1 MGKDRRLVILLP
13 VLCRC
18 ARGRPGRVC
27 GQAPDAFFSAV
38 GGCDRTDAL
47 DACHELHLCNQSR
60 TLPGRLFSFFFFPRA
75 CELVNLQINY
85 LQCREISFKP
95 ALSGWIR

>member
-27 GQAPDAFFSAV
+27 GQAPDAFFSA
-38 GGCDRTDAL
+38 
-47 DACHELHLCNQSR
+47 
-60 TLPGRLFSFFFFPRA
+60 RLSEAATVQTHWMLVMSYTFAISPEPCRDGFFLSSSFPA
-75 CELVNLQINY
+75 HVN
-85 LQCREISFKP
+85 
-95 ALSGWIR
+95 